1 MPVKTTDATPT
12 PEDAVPGSVSG
23 PVPGVA
29 GPVPFE
35 VDKEPAFPVGPG
47 ADSRRGRGRGR
58 ERGRGHGGEGGV
70 LNVFSHGILILW
82 ALLVVMPLLWAVM
95 TSFKTDDAILSSPWS
110 LPNGLHFEN
119 WARAWSQAHMGDY
132 FLNTILVVAGSVTG
146 TLLLGSMAAY
156 VLARFEFPGNRF
168 VYYLFVAGMGFPIM
182 LALVPLFF
190 VMDNIGLLNTLH
202 GLILVYIAYSLPFTV
217 FFLTAFF
224 RTLPTSVAEAALID
238 GASHTRTF
246 FQVMLPMARPGLIS
260 VGIFNFLGQ
269 WNQYMLPTVLNSEKD
284 HKVLSQGLVEL
295 ATSQGYKGD
304 WSGLFAGLVMAML
317 PVLAAYLVFQRQVVA
332 GLTAGAVK

>member
-1 MPVKTTDATPT
+1 MTTTDTTPPADATEPAAVRKTTGSAP
-12 PEDAVPGSVSG
+12 APG
-23 PVPGVA
+23 
-29 GPVPFE
+29 
-35 VDKEPAFPVGPG
+35 KEK
-47 ADSRRGRGRGR
+47 SS
-58 ERGRGHGGEGGV
+58 EGGV
-70 LNVFSHGILILW
+70 LNAFSHGILILW
-82 ALLVVMPLLWAVM
+82 ACMVVLPLLWAIM
-95 TSFKTDDAILSSPWS
+95 SSFKDDNSILSTPWA
-110 LPNGLHFEN
+110 LPDKLHFEN
-119 WARAWSQAHMGDY
+119 WSRAWTEARMSEY
-132 FLNTILVVAGSVTG
+132 FLNTILVVGGSLVG

-168 VYYLFVAGMGFPIM
+168 IYFLFIGGMSFPVM
-182 LALVPLFF
+182 LALVPLFY
-190 VMDNIGLLNTLH
+190 VMNNMALLNTTH

-224 RTLPTSVAEAALID
+224 RTLPSSVAEAAMID

-269 WNQYMLPTVLNSEKD
+269 WNQYMLPTVLNTEQDK
-284 HKVLSQGLVEL
+284 KVLSQGLVEL
-295 ATSQGYKGD
+295 ALGQGYKGD

-317 PVLAAYLVFQRQVVA
+317 PVLGAYILFQRQVVT